1 MQRGLMESLFLRK
14 KLCNGELTQSSTHV
28 SIYIAILDS
37 PDTYTIINIP
47 TQTKERKKNQNIP
60 FNFSL
65 GNGW

>member
-1 MQRGLMESLFLRK
+1 MESLFLRK